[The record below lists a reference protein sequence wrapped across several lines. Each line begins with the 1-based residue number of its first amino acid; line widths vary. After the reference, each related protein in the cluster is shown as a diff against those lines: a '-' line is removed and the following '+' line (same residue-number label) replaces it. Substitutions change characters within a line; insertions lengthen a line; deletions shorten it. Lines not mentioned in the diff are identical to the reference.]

1 MTPHTTTAEVD
12 SADELLAIAKT
23 IPDRHVQ
30 TALTNVRAH
39 LAVLR
44 GRVERAQQRQREKAR
59 LDAER
64 AEAKR
69 RVEQLQAQLAATR
82 AQLRRLGAGAG
93 LPSIYD
99 PSAVRAW
106 ARQHGYYVADRGR
119 IPIPVLEAY
128 ESAHA
133 APSNQ

>member
-1 MTPHTTTAEVD
+1 
-12 SADELLAIAKT
+12 
-23 IPDRHVQ
+23 PDRHVQ

-44 GRVERAQQRQREKAR
+44 GRVERAQQRQREKTR

-64 AEAKR
+64 AAAKR
-69 RVEQLQAQLAATR
+69 RAEQLQKQLAAIR

-99 PSAVRAW
+99 PSAVRAG
-106 ARQHGYYVADRGR
+106 ARQRGYHSAGRGR
-119 IPIPVLEAY
+119 IPIPDLDVY
-128 ESAHA
+128 EYPH
-133 APSNQ
+133 APSNP

>member
-1 MTPHTTTAEVD
+1 MTPHTTTTEVD

-69 RVEQLQAQLAATR
+69 RAEQLQSAAGRHPRPAAPARSRRRTPQHLR
-82 AQLRRLGAGAG
+82 PVRRPRLGPPARLLRRRPWPYPHPGPGG
-93 LPSIYD
+93 
-99 PSAVRAW
+99 V
-106 ARQHGYYVADRGR
+106 
-119 IPIPVLEAY
+119 
-128 ESAHA
+128 
-133 APSNQ
+133 